1 MLNTTK
7 LFIFAAVIMLGGVVA
22 ANAQVGPQ
30 SQIKTNVPFS
40 FVVDGKTYPAGA
52 YTFGRLDT
60 AGRDDGSQLI
70 MRGPKGVSVIIATI
84 PTISNEGA
92 KDTQL
97 VFEKVAGQNFLTQIW
112 AKGDTEGSE
121 LITSQAE
128 KTAIAAQA
136 SGLPNDAT
144 SGVDGN

>member
-7 LFIFAAVIMLGGVVA
+7 LFLFAVVMMLGGVLA
-22 ANAQVGPQ
+22 ANAQIAPQ
-30 SQIKTNVPFS
+30 SQITTNVPFS
-40 FVVDGKTYPAGA
+40 FVVDGKTYPAGS

-60 AGRDDGSQLI
+60 TGRDDASQLV

-84 PTISNEGA
+84 PTISTEGA

-97 VFEKVAGQNFLTQIW
+97 VFEKIAGQNFLTQIW
-112 AKGDTEGSE
+112 GKGDTEGRE

-128 KTAIAAQA
+128 KTAIAAAA
-136 SGLPNDAT
+136 SSSAT
-144 SGVDGN
+144 DSTSSVDSN